1 MDPEEESASPHLS
14 KERLKKLFRKQ
25 EERLREDERRHIR
38 RCQQCRNGL
47 VEAWLRSLRSRKRGT
62 KKQPPLK

>member
-1 MDPEEESASPHLS
+1 MDPEEESALPHLS
-14 KERLKKLFRKQ
+14 KERLKKLFGKQ

-47 VEAWLRSLRSRKRGT
+47 VEAWLRSSRSTKRGA
-62 KKQPPLK
+62 KEPPLK